1 MSTRSP
7 GARTL
12 SRREFV
18 AVVAA
23 GSAAVLS
30 RPADALADSASP
42 AANARPKP
50 APAAGPKMTAAQQKE
65 YDRQH
70 KSTLETLKTIRDH
83 AMPAGTEMASVFHA
97 RRAARK
103 GR

>member
-1 MSTRSP
+1 MSARSK

-30 RPADALADSASP
+30 QPAGVLADA
-42 AANARPKP
+42 AAPSGKARPKP
-50 APAAGPKMTAAQQKE
+50 APAPAAKMTAAQQKE
-65 YDRQH
+65 FDRQR

-83 AMPAGTEMASVFHA
+83 AMPPGTEMAAVFRA
-97 RRAARK
+97 RRPAKKER
-103 GR
+103 

>member
-1 MSTRSP
+1 MSARSK

-30 RPADALADSASP
+30 QPAGVLAETEK
-42 AANARPKP
+42 ARPKP
-50 APAAGPKMTAAQQKE
+50 APSAGPKMMAAQQKE
-65 YDRQH
+65 FDRQR
-70 KSTLETLKTIRDH
+70 KSTLGTLKTIRDH
-83 AMPAGTEMASVFHA
+83 AMPPGTEMASVFRA
-97 RRAARK
+97 RRPAKKER
-103 GR
+103 

>member
-1 MSTRSP
+1 MSARSK
-7 GARTL
+7 GERTL

-30 RPADALADSASP
+30 QPAGVLAETAKP
-42 AANARPKP
+42 AGKAGARP
-50 APAAGPKMTAAQQKE
+50 APAAEPKMTAAQQKE
-65 YDRQH
+65 FDRQRQ
-70 KSTLETLKTIRDH
+70 STLETLKTIRDH
-83 AMPAGTEMASVFHA
+83 AMPPGTEMASVFRA
-97 RRAARK
+97 RRPAKK